1 MLFRST
7 VDFSATTSTTTTTTL
22 GTTTT
27 TVASSGGGSGAS
39 GGAGGSLASSIFEGR
54 GLITE
59 DDLIGVMV
67 YLGHDYGVKYSFSKL
82 MAPLSAM
89 YAASDNVVMSLDIAQ
104 RLVDSI
110 NLADI
115 GLNEYTEKDI
125 YRENAEYIQLNYPG
139 ADTLIVARG
148 DLEYDSVTASSLSS
162 ILDAP
167 ILLVEPTGI
176 PAAQQEI
183 LENRLSK
190 LQEKYDKIYIIGG
203 EQAVSTG
210 VENTLQTYGKGVI
223 RLGGETRYETSVEIA
238 REIINLGGNKMPIV
252 TSGRDPVLYTTT
264 LANKYRSP
272 IIYLDTPPLRE
283 STFTPHGTVQ
293 GSLTVESFTTYR
305 VISDNNPVY
314 EMNLQI
320 DSYGIKDAWMY
331 VSTIGF
337 DSVAEKWNV
346 KLNGYTLAYKE
357 HTDPIAI
364 DGRAQMTR
372 LDVGEYLK
380 TGVNTLNIEGSGFNM
395 GDEYYITG
403 VTLVILTDSGEK
415 TEYWIN
421 EYGDTYFGET
431 EFKSADT
438 ARLTSIYFNDD
449 ESPLEFNGKTVS
461 TDIVS
466 PTVLRS
472 SPHFTTIKT
481 ADVTSAVADE
491 NELGGGVPALTV
503 LSVSSGDLTVDETPE
518 PEAQNKHQSY
528 VEDYLD
534 QEKFE
539 QLGMIYYKDTL

>member
-1 MLFRST
+1 MTGTGTNWGKNKTGLIEGNYTFQIHANDSSGNMNTSSLYTVT

-27 TVASSGGGSGAS
+27 TVSSSGGGGGGGGSGAS

-59 DDLIGVMV
+59 DDLIGVMI
-67 YLGHDYGVKYSFSKL
+67 YLGHDYGVKYSFNKL

-89 YAASDNVVMSLDIAQ
+89 YAARDNVVMSLDLAQ
-104 RLVDSI
+104 RLVDAI

-115 GLNEYTEKDI
+115 GLNKYTEKDI
-125 YRENAEYIQLNYPG
+125 YKENAEYIQLNYPG

-162 ILDAP
+162 ILHAP
-167 ILLVEPTGI
+167 ILLVKPNKI
-176 PAAQQEI
+176 PVAQQEI

-210 VENTLQTYGKGVI
+210 VENTLQAYGKGVI

-252 TSGRDPVLYTTT
+252 TSGQDPVLYTTT

-272 IIYLDTPPLRE
+272 IIYLDKPPVRE

-331 VSTIGF
+331 ISTIGY

-346 KLNGYTLAYKE
+346 KLNDYTLAYKE

-380 TGVNTLNIEGSGFNM
+380 TGANTLNIEGSGFNM

-415 TEYWIN
+415 TEY
-421 EYGDTYFGET
+421 
-431 EFKSADT
+431 
-438 ARLTSIYFNDD
+438 
-449 ESPLEFNGKTVS
+449 
-461 TDIVS
+461 
-466 PTVLRS
+466 
-472 SPHFTTIKT
+472 
-481 ADVTSAVADE
+481 
-491 NELGGGVPALTV
+491 
-503 LSVSSGDLTVDETPE
+503 
-518 PEAQNKHQSY
+518 
-528 VEDYLD
+528 
-534 QEKFE
+534 
-539 QLGMIYYKDTL
+539 